1 MAAQA
6 SHWQLRQMRDYF
18 VYELEHIEGQIVAL
32 GGISQFQKIKETG
45 GNLSRF
51 QRLFERREYLLDQNQ
66 DNRAPDR
73 AQCVHEEGGL
83 GKLDLNAICD
93 AFRIVS
99 RIIFRV
105 FYFRWCF

>member
-6 SHWQLRQMRDYF
+6 SHWQLPQMRDYF

-51 QRLFERREYLLDQNQ
+51 QRLFERREYLLDQ
-66 DNRAPDR
+66 
-73 AQCVHEEGGL
+73 
-83 GKLDLNAICD
+83 I
-93 AFRIVS
+93 
-99 RIIFRV
+99 RIIEPQIGLNV
-105 FYFRWCF
+105 YTKKED

>member
-6 SHWQLRQMRDYF
+6 SYWQLRQMRDYF

-51 QRLFERREYLLDQNQ
+51 QRLFERREYLLDQ
-66 DNRAPDR
+66 
-73 AQCVHEEGGL
+73 
-83 GKLDLNAICD
+83 I
-93 AFRIVS
+93 
-99 RIIFRV
+99 RIIEPQIGLNV
-105 FYFRWCF
+105 YTKKED

>member
-6 SHWQLRQMRDYF
+6 SNWELQQMRDYF

-51 QRLFERREYLLDQNQ
+51 QRLFERREYLLDQ
-66 DNRAPDR
+66 
-73 AQCVHEEGGL
+73 
-83 GKLDLNAICD
+83 I
-93 AFRIVS
+93 
-99 RIIFRV
+99 RIIEPQIGLNV
-105 FYFRWCF
+105 

>member
-51 QRLFERREYLLDQNQ
+51 QRLFERREYLLDQ
-66 DNRAPDR
+66 
-73 AQCVHEEGGL
+73 
-83 GKLDLNAICD
+83 I
-93 AFRIVS
+93 
-99 RIIFRV
+99 RIIEPQIGLNM
-105 FYFRWCF
+105 YTKKED

>member
-1 MAAQA
+1 MATQA

-51 QRLFERREYLLDQNQ
+51 QRLFERREYLLDQ
-66 DNRAPDR
+66 
-73 AQCVHEEGGL
+73 
-83 GKLDLNAICD
+83 I
-93 AFRIVS
+93 
-99 RIIFRV
+99 RIIEPQIGLNV
-105 FYFRWCF
+105 YTKKED

>member
-6 SHWQLRQMRDYF
+6 SHWELRQMRDYF

-51 QRLFERREYLLDQNQ
+51 QRLFERREYLLDQ
-66 DNRAPDR
+66 
-73 AQCVHEEGGL
+73 
-83 GKLDLNAICD
+83 I
-93 AFRIVS
+93 
-99 RIIFRV
+99 RIIEPQIGLNV
-105 FYFRWCF
+105 YTKKED

>member
-32 GGISQFQKIKETG
+32 GGILQFQKIKETG

-51 QRLFERREYLLDQNQ
+51 QRLFERREYLLDQ
-66 DNRAPDR
+66 
-73 AQCVHEEGGL
+73 
-83 GKLDLNAICD
+83 I
-93 AFRIVS
+93 
-99 RIIFRV
+99 RIIEPQIGLNV
-105 FYFRWCF
+105 YTKKED

>member
-51 QRLFERREYLLDQNQ
+51 QRLFEKREYLLDQITIIEPQ
-66 DNRAPDR
+66 I
-73 AQCVHEEGGL
+73 GL
-83 GKLDLNAICD
+83 NVYTKKEDKVN
-93 AFRIVS
+93 
-99 RIIFRV
+99 
-105 FYFRWCF
+105 